1 MGHELNRNIVLST
14 NESLVLSTLLNGEA
28 LTRAQIC
35 ARTGLSRPTV
45 LEVLAAMSHDRLTSA
60 HIPALGGNGRSPEFI
75 SLDPSRVVGFAA
87 DVGGSKVVAALVD
100 FTGRVLAE
108 HVVKTESNAVRVAE
122 QLGELRKSL
131 AAEADV
137 SLRSLST
144 AVVGL
149 PGVLGQD
156 GHITHGENIK
166 GLDAQDMRV
175 LLRQHLKCP
184 VRIEND
190 VNLAGLGELDC
201 ISDDVNGTFVL
212 ISLGTGLG
220 MAILHEGHVIR
231 GAHGRAGEIAFLPLF
246 NNRDNPDA
254 RIHGSSELMT
264 SGPALERRYVERIG
278 AGQSEVSAAS
288 ILDLSSR
295 GDSISSEVVGEFAA
309 DLSRVIV
316 SVVTVLDPTRVVL
329 AGGLG
334 ANPLLL
340 QPLLNALEGLTPFA
354 IDVRTSQLGNRSG
367 ICGALA
373 LARDEVR
380 RILTGKVINDSGVPL
395 REKVRGVV

>member
-1 MGHELNRNIVLST
+1 
-14 NESLVLSTLLNGEA
+14 
-28 LTRAQIC
+28 
-35 ARTGLSRPTV
+35 
-45 LEVLAAMSHDRLTSA
+45 
-60 HIPALGGNGRSPEFI
+60 
-75 SLDPSRVVGFAA
+75 
-87 DVGGSKVVAALVD
+87 
-100 FTGRVLAE
+100 
-108 HVVKTESNAVRVAE
+108 
-122 QLGELRKSL
+122 
-131 AAEADV
+131 
-137 SLRSLST
+137 
-144 AVVGL
+144 
-149 PGVLGQD
+149 
-156 GHITHGENIK
+156 
-166 GLDAQDMRV
+166 
-175 LLRQHLKCP
+175 
-184 VRIEND
+184 
-190 VNLAGLGELDC
+190 
-201 ISDDVNGTFVL
+201 
-212 ISLGTGLG
+212 
-220 MAILHEGHVIR
+220 
-231 GAHGRAGEIAFLPLF
+231 
-246 NNRDNPDA
+246 
-254 RIHGSSELMT
+254 MT

-278 AGQSEVSAAS
+278 VGQSEVSAAS

>member
-1 MGHELNRNIVLST
+1 MGHESNRNIVLSA
-14 NESLVLSTLLNGEA
+14 NESLVLGSLLNGES

-35 ARTGLSRPTV
+35 TRTGLSRPTV
-45 LEVLAAMSHDRLTSA
+45 LEVLAAMSHDGLTSV
-60 HIPALGGNGRSPEFI
+60 HRPALGGNGRTPEFI
-75 SLDPSRVVGFAA
+75 SLDPTRVVGFAA

-108 HVVKTESNAVRVAE
+108 HVVKTEAHAVRVAE
-122 QLGELRKSL
+122 QLGELRRSL
-131 AAEADV
+131 AAEARV
-137 SLRSLST
+137 PLRSIST

-149 PGVLGQD
+149 PGVLGDD

-166 GLDAQDMRV
+166 GLDAQDMRL

-201 ISDDVNGTFVL
+201 TADDVDGIFVL

-246 NNRDNPDA
+246 NNHDNPDA

-264 SGPALERRYVERIG
+264 SGPALERRYVERVG

-288 ILDLSSR
+288 ILELSNQ
-295 GDSISSEVVGEFAA
+295 GDSIASEVVGDFAT

-340 QPLLNALEGLTPFA
+340 QPLLKALEGLIPFA

-380 RILTGKVINDSGVPL
+380 RILTGKVIKDSGVPL
-395 REKVRGVV
+395 REKVRSVV

>member
-1 MGHELNRNIVLST
+1 
-14 NESLVLSTLLNGEA
+14 
-28 LTRAQIC
+28 
-35 ARTGLSRPTV
+35 
-45 LEVLAAMSHDRLTSA
+45 
-60 HIPALGGNGRSPEFI
+60 LGGNGRTPEFI
-75 SLDPSRVVGFAA
+75 SLDPTRVVGFAA

-108 HVVKTESNAVRVAE
+108 HVVKTEAHAVRVAE
-122 QLGELRKSL
+122 QLGELRRSL
-131 AAEADV
+131 AAEARV
-137 SLRSLST
+137 PLRSIST

-149 PGVLGQD
+149 PGVLGDD

-166 GLDAQDMRV
+166 GLDAQDMRL

-190 VNLAGLGELDC
+190 VNLA
-201 ISDDVNGTFVL
+201 DDVDGIFVL

-246 NNRDNPDA
+246 NNHDNPDA

-264 SGPALERRYVERIG
+264 SGPALERRYVERVG

-288 ILDLSSR
+288 ILELSNQ
-295 GDSISSEVVGEFAA
+295 GDSIASEVVGDFAT

-340 QPLLNALEGLTPFA
+340 QPLLKALEGLTPFA

-373 LARDEVR
+373 LTRDEVR
-380 RILTGKVINDSGVPL
+380 RILTGKVIKDSGVPL
-395 REKVRGVV
+395 REKVRSVV

>member
-14 NESLVLSTLLNGEA
+14 NESLVLDSLLNGEA

-45 LEVLAAMSHDRLTSA
+45 LEVLAAMSHDRLTNV

-75 SLDPSRVVGFAA
+75 SLDPTRVVGFAA

-108 HVVKTESNAVRVAE
+108 HVVKTGAHAVSVAE
-122 QLGELRKSL
+122 QLGELRKVL
-131 AAEADV
+131 AAEAGV

-149 PGVLGQD
+149 PGVLGED

-166 GLDAQDMRV
+166 GLDAYDMRV

-220 MAILHEGHVIR
+220 MAILHEGRVIR

-264 SGPALERRYVERIG
+264 SGPALERRYAERVG
-278 AGQSEVSAAS
+278 VAGSEMSAAS
-288 ILDLSSR
+288 ILELSSN
-295 GDSISSEVVGEFAA
+295 GDAISSEIVGEFCA

-340 QPLLNALEGLTPFA
+340 QPVVAALEGLTPFA
-354 IDVRTSQLGNRSG
+354 IDVRTSELGNRSG

-380 RILTGKVINDSGVPL
+380 RILTGKVISDAGVPL
-395 REKVRGVV
+395 REKIRGAM